1 MLYSATIKQTIQIP
15 IERVELM
22 MVMTN
27 TNYNEDNLR
36 VILFFIPGI
45 DKGDVN
51 DALIVV
57 MAENA

>member
-51 DALIVV
+51 DALLVV